1 MKLPEDKL
9 QEAIVNYM
17 GDYRYNEVAFVH
29 RLRDEAPVVQEKLW
43 NTIIAY
49 IYYQAR
55 RYEMGLIPANI
66 YEIVR
71 VCKKIKD
78 YALEDEFIDI
88 PSYKYGEVKPPME
101 YISPV

>member
-9 QEAIVNYM
+9 HEAIANNM
-17 GDYRYNEVAFVH
+17 GDYRYNEIALVH
-29 RLRDEAPVVQEKLW
+29 RIRDEAPVVQEKLW

-55 RYEMGLIPANI
+55 RYEMGLVPANI

-78 YALEDEFIDI
+78 LALEDEFAHL
-88 PSYKYGEVKPPME
+88 PHYNYGELPEPRE
-101 YISPV
+101 YIAT